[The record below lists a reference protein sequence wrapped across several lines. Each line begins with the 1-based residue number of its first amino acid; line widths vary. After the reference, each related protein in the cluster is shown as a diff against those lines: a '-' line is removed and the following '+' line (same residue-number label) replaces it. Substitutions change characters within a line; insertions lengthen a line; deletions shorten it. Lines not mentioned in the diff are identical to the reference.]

1 MPRASFSRTT
11 FLVGASLAGALAA
24 LPAALQGCA
33 LLTCFPGDPGCDG
46 AGGTGAGGTGVA
58 SSTSTGGAGVTV
70 GAGGA
75 GGTSTGG
82 AGGGTGCGE
91 CWGGECVDGEC
102 QPILVDLPLGYAAG
116 RIAATKDYLYVVAK
130 QPNVRAPLVVMQ
142 IGVTGFQQ
150 SGAAL
155 VSAQYN
161 LVDTEIP
168 SAGESAFL
176 AAKGEDVYVAPQL
189 AQGIRHC
196 TFTSTPGCQAIP
208 DAAGEPYNGL
218 ALGNAP
224 ELADAYLFAV
234 KAQSFSLGVTR
245 FLAVAPFTKIG
256 ETLAPP
262 ASPPT
267 VDGSH
272 LLAVGPDGR
281 LAWSLY
287 GALGCVAVGRPGD
300 MGATACP
307 SACLLPRPV
316 QNATGVAIDKDH
328 QVFFVATD
336 GVEYKLYRNL
346 VSDLDGCGYEESTEH
361 QALGLPFLTQGVA
374 VDADHV
380 YAVAKDPAGG
390 SALAQVILRC
400 SRTGPADCVPIVD
413 FLLSQPD
420 AARVAATPDGVF
432 FATETQVGWKHR

>member
-24 LPAALQGCA
+24 LPAVLQGCA

-46 AGGTGAGGTGVA
+46 AGGSSAGAGGGGVA
-58 SSTSTGGAGVTV
+58 SSTSTGGAG
-70 GAGGA
+70 GAGG
-75 GGTSTGG
+75 TGG
-82 AGGGTGCGE
+82 AGGGPGCGE

-102 QPILVDLPLGYAAG
+102 QPILVDLPLGYTAG
-116 RIAATKDYLYVVAK
+116 RIAATKDYLYVIAT
-130 QPNVRAPLVVMQ
+130 QPNARAPLVVMQ

-150 SGAAL
+150 AGAAL
-155 VSAQYN
+155 QPEQYT
-161 LVDTEIP
+161 LVDTGIP
-168 SAGESAFL
+168 VVGESAFL
-176 AAKGEDVYVAPQL
+176 AARGEDVYVAPQI
-189 AQGIRHC
+189 AKGILHC
-196 TFTSTPGCQAIP
+196 AFTSIPGCEAI
-208 DAAGEPYNGL
+208 AAAEGEPYNGL
-218 ALGNAP
+218 VLGKAP

-234 KAQSFSLGVTR
+234 KGQSASLGVTR
-245 FLAVAPFTKIG
+245 FLAVDPFTKTG

-272 LLAVGPDGR
+272 HLAVGPDGR

-287 GALGCVAVGRPGD
+287 GPLGCVAVGRPGD

-307 SACLLPRPV
+307 SACLLPKPV
-316 QNATGVAIDKDH
+316 QNATGVAVDKDH

-336 GVEYKLYRNL
+336 GVEYSLYRTL
-346 VSDLDGCGYEESTEH
+346 VTDLDGCGYQESTEH
-361 QALGLPFLTQGVA
+361 RALGLPLLSQGVA
-374 VDADHV
+374 VDDDHV

-400 SRTGPADCVPIVD
+400 SRNGLEDCVPIVD
-413 FLLSQPD
+413 FLLPSPG
-420 AARVAATPDGVF
+420 AASVAATPDGVF
-432 FATETQVGWKHR
+432 FATGTQVGWKHR